1 MGIHVG
7 KAWVFPLT
15 LKLPFLLLLKTG
27 TGPVTSGYPH
37 RAFESKL
44 GLEDKASSRSISAAG
59 SALVHPKCFVLLCG
73 PQAAELLLKGE
84 EKSVRCQEVLPRP
97 AGLCPTVHTPCLPR
111 PCASG
116 CCICMKAPS
125 LWAGCGSPLTV
136 SGLSVWVQAV
146 FQYCI
151 SRRVPPQ
158 PGVSLP
164 LGTCPVQPYRV
175 HHENPHTSQSP
186 PRW

>member
-15 LKLPFLLLLKTG
+15 LKLPSLLLLKTG
-27 TGPVTSGYPH
+27 TGTVTSGYPH
-37 RAFESKL
+37 RAFEPKL

-84 EKSVRCQEVLPRP
+84 EKSVRCQEVLPGP
-97 AGLCPTVHTPCLPR
+97 AGLCPTVHSPCLPR
-111 PCASG
+111 PGASG

-136 SGLSVWVQAV
+136 SGLSGLGSS
-146 FQYCI
+146 C
-151 SRRVPPQ
+151 VPVLHLQ
-158 PGVSLP
+158 KGVSTAWGFFTFGHLP
-164 LGTCPVQPYRV
+164 STALHC
-175 HHENPHTSQSP
+175 SS
-186 PRW
+186 